1 MFKQGFVATATLYV
15 YVRLL
20 SLTFQLFKRNPKTK
34 QLVCTNLVVNRSVQ
48 KLQFNTVCYLF
59 LVELYCVIKLSIFF
73 ALDSF
78 IFILKGSKMANVYM
92 DRISNHS
99 EDDNEYEER
108 KCCTRDCV
116 TKQMMRKNLL
126 IIFGIAAGVLLGVL
140 LRTYDEEF
148 SENERNQMY
157 IGSLG
162 TL

>member
-1 MFKQGFVATATLYV
+1 MYT

-34 QLVCTNLVVNRSVQ
+34 QLVCTNLFVNRSVQ
-48 KLQFNTVCYLF
+48 KLQFNTVRYLF
-59 LVELYCVIKLSIFF
+59 LVERYCVLKLSIFF

-78 IFILKGSKMANVYM
+78 IFILEGPKMANVYM

-116 TKQMMRKNLL
+116 TKQMRKNLL
-126 IIFGIAAGVLLGVL
+126 VIFLIFGIAAGVLLGVL

-157 IGSLG
+157 IGFPG
-162 TL
+162 TLCLH